1 MADSFLGEFMRMFNH
16 HQSRNEFDALSPE
29 DARRPQL
36 LDDFWTKAYRTDAA
50 QDEADRKQCPAG
62 RLELDHHT
70 SNDGSHCMKATHQ
83 NPAIPVP
90 PHSVRVWRGF
100 RRADVSQRKI
110 FEDLGSFFM
119 FSTVQIQSMVGLT
132 AYLPSILPA
141 DKPDAAPDEIALVFY
156 AYPDAYDEAKETVGG
171 RAYSALHAVAFDLDR
186 SLSGFPV
193 LFEGIVVGEEKY
205 YLFEQAVDWQ
215 QGYVN
220 IFVGVRPADTDKA
233 AFFEGIAEWL
243 KKVQNQSNSGP
254 DGAIA
259 SAGADYVVYWEH
271 WPSEPSPG
279 QSLIPSLAKISIQAY
294 YQAISPYNMPQGLWD
309 KFPKLEIKGGESF
322 NFQFTRHIHP
332 VRGTTS

>member
-1 MADSFLGEFMRMFNH
+1 
-16 HQSRNEFDALSPE
+16 
-29 DARRPQL
+29 
-36 LDDFWTKAYRTDAA
+36 
-50 QDEADRKQCPAG
+50 
-62 RLELDHHT
+62 
-70 SNDGSHCMKATHQ
+70 MKVTHQ

-100 RRADVSQRKI
+100 RRADISQRKF

-119 FSTVQIQSMVGLT
+119 SSTVQIQSMVGLT
-132 AYLPSILPA
+132 AYIPSVLPA
-141 DKPDAAPDEIALVFY
+141 EKPDSAPDEIALVFY

-193 LFEGIVVGEEKY
+193 LFEGIVSGEEKY
-205 YLFEQAVDWQ
+205 YLFERAVDWQ
-215 QGYVN
+215 QGHVTT
-220 IFVGVRPADTDKA
+220 FVGVRPADTDKA
-233 AFFEGIAEWL
+233 AFLMGIAEWL
-243 KKVQNQSNSGP
+243 KKVQSQNNPGP

-279 QSLIPSLAKISIQAY
+279 QSLIQSLATISIQAY
-294 YQAISPYNMPQGLWD
+294 CQAISSYSMAHGLWD
-309 KFPKLEIKGGESF
+309 AFPKLQINGGESF

-332 VRGTTS
+332 ARGATS